1 MKPSEITL
9 LRKEL
14 IKVTTEYRNFQ
25 NKMAKLESNLIRK
38 NTLLEL
44 EIDRLRLEL
53 AAGYRRMETYENSNA
68 SSSTG
73 SLYNA
78 ERAAFRKKME
88 TEGTREDG
96 PEPNDKDKARK
107 GPPVGNAGASHGN
120 KAERTV
126 TLHVRKCERCG
137 HGCISG
143 LPSKVKMVYD
153 FAADGTMRVE
163 CVAYVIERA
172 ACKKCGEISSATP
185 PTIPGTSLG
194 PRALGF
200 VEEYYAKRSTDQTI
214 SYYFDALYGFKISPN
229 AVWNARKAL
238 RSLLMPTYRDIL
250 DCISEA
256 PFVQFDESSLKMNGR
271 KGYVWLVTT
280 GDATYLVAA
289 PSRAAIILDRY
300 FSRLLDIP
308 VVVDW
313 YTVYNAFPIKQRCG
327 VHILRKAEK
336 FAIRK
341 GGNYLSCYLRL
352 LAMYKGIKDR
362 ESAGCVEC
370 LDLERAV
377 LEIAAS
383 YGEAEGKKEHDGLK
397 FKATLEYAA
406 PCLFTLLRYH
416 GMPPHNNGAELE
428 IRDAAVLHRNVRH
441 QISEPEGREVFSVLI
456 SVART
461 CHKQGIFP
469 RVAVEEL
476 IRDPDWSIFKP
487 PPPTWHKK
495 RLPPK
500 QSPRDAED
508 LLGSHVWGPES
519 IPKVVRIRSEAQ
531 NRDGLS

>member
-1 MKPSEITL
+1 MKPSDITL

-14 IKVTTEYRNFQ
+14 VKVTTEYRNFQ
-25 NKMAKLESNLIRK
+25 VKMSKLEASLTKRMM
-38 NTLLEL
+38 LLEM
-44 EIDRLRLEL
+44 ENDRLRLEL
-53 AAGYRRMETYENSNA
+53 AARERRMETYENSDA
-68 SSSTG
+68 SSSTD

-88 TEGTREDG
+88 KEDAQEDG
-96 PEPNDKDKARK
+96 PESNDEDRARK
-107 GPPVGNAGASHGN
+107 GPPAGHAGVSHGN

-126 TLHVRKCERCG
+126 TLHVRRCEACG
-137 HGCISG
+137 RGCISG

-153 FAADGTMRVE
+153 FAADGAMRVE

-172 ACKKCGEISSATP
+172 ACRKCGGISAADP
-185 PTIPGTSLG
+185 PTIPGTSFG
-194 PRALGF
+194 PRILGF
-200 VEEYYAKRSTDQTI
+200 IEEYYAKRSTDQTI
-214 SYYFDALYGFKISPN
+214 SYYFDTLYGFKISPN

-238 RSLLMPTYRDIL
+238 RDLLMPTYRKIL
-250 DCISEA
+250 DRISEA

-289 PSRAAIILDRY
+289 PSRAAIILDKY
-300 FSRLLDIP
+300 FSRLLGMP
-308 VVVDW
+308 VVVDG
-313 YTVYNAFPIKQRCG
+313 YTVYNVFPVKQRCW

-362 ESAGCVEC
+362 ESASCAEC

-397 FKATLEYAA
+397 FKATLEHAA
-406 PCLFTLLRYH
+406 PRLFTFLRYP

-428 IRDAAVLHRNVRH
+428 IRDTVVLHRNVRH
-441 QISEPEGREVFSVLI
+441 QLSEPEGREVFSVLI

-476 IRDPDWSIFKP
+476 IRDPGWSIFKP
-487 PPPTWHKK
+487 PEQTQKEIALK
-495 RLPPK
+495 
-500 QSPRDAED
+500 A
-508 LLGSHVWGPES
+508 V
-519 IPKVVRIRSEAQ
+519 AA
-531 NRDGLS
+531 

>member
-1 MKPSEITL
+1 MRPSEMAL

-14 IKVTTEYRNFQ
+14 AKVVAENRNLQ
-25 NKMAKLESNLIRK
+25 KKISEIEGTLTKK
-38 NTLLEL
+38 NMLLEL

-53 AAGYRRMETYENSNA
+53 AARDRRMETYENSDA

-73 SLYNA
+73 LLYNA

-88 TEGTREDG
+88 KEDVQEDG
-96 PEPNDKDKARK
+96 PEPKDEGKTRK
-107 GPPVGNAGASHGN
+107 GPSVGHAGASHGN

-126 TLHVRKCERCG
+126 TLHVRKCEGCG
-137 HGCISG
+137 RGCISE

-153 FAADGTMRVE
+153 FAADGAMRVE

-172 ACKKCGEISSATP
+172 ACKKCGEISAADP
-185 PTIPGTSLG
+185 PTIPGTSFG
-194 PRALGF
+194 PRMLGF
-200 VEEYYAKRSTDQTI
+200 IEEYYAKRSTDQTI

-238 RSLLMPTYRDIL
+238 RDLLMSTYRDIL
-250 DCISEA
+250 NRISEA

-289 PSRAAIILDRY
+289 PSRAAIILDKY
-300 FSRLLDIP
+300 FGKLLGIP
-308 VVVDW
+308 VVVDG
-313 YTVYNAFPIKQRCG
+313 YTVYNAFPVKQRCW

-336 FAIRK
+336 FAITK

-352 LAMYKGIKDR
+352 LAMYKRIKDR
-362 ESAGCVEC
+362 ESASCAEC

-383 YGEAEGKKEHDGLK
+383 YGDAEDKIEHDGLK

-406 PCLFTLLRYH
+406 PCLFTFLRYP

-428 IRDAAVLHRNVRH
+428 IRDTVVLHRNVRH
-441 QISEPEGREVFSVLI
+441 QLSEPEGREVFSVLI

-476 IRDPDWSIFKP
+476 IRDPGWSIFK
-487 PPPTWHKK
+487 
-495 RLPPK
+495 
-500 QSPRDAED
+500 SPD
-508 LLGSHVWGPES
+508 L
-519 IPKVVRIRSEAQ
+519 AQ
-531 NRDGLS
+531 NEIAVKAVAA

>member
-1 MKPSEITL
+1 MRPSEMAL

-14 IKVTTEYRNFQ
+14 AKVVAENRNLQ
-25 NKMAKLESNLIRK
+25 KKISEIEGTLTKK
-38 NTLLEL
+38 NMLLEL

-53 AAGYRRMETYENSNA
+53 AARDRRMETYENSDA

-73 SLYNA
+73 LLYNA

-88 TEGTREDG
+88 KEDVQEDG
-96 PEPNDKDKARK
+96 PEPKDEGKTRK
-107 GPPVGNAGASHGN
+107 GPPVGHAGASHGN

-126 TLHVRKCERCG
+126 TLHVRKCEGCG
-137 HGCISG
+137 RGRISE

-153 FAADGTMRVE
+153 FAADGAMRVE

-172 ACKKCGEISSATP
+172 ACKKCGEISAADP

-194 PRALGF
+194 PKALGF
-200 VEEYYAKRSTDQTI
+200 IEEYYAKRSTDQTI

-238 RSLLMPTYRDIL
+238 RDLLMSTYRDIL
-250 DCISEA
+250 NRISEA

-289 PSRAAIILDRY
+289 PSRAAIILDKY
-300 FSRLLDIP
+300 FGKLLGIP
-308 VVVDW
+308 VVVDG
-313 YTVYNAFPIKQRCG
+313 YTVYNAFPVKQRCW

-336 FAIRK
+336 FAITK

-352 LAMYKGIKDR
+352 LAMYKRIKDR
-362 ESAGCVEC
+362 ESASCAEC

-383 YGEAEGKKEHDGLK
+383 YGDAEDKIEHDGLK

-406 PCLFTLLRYH
+406 PCLFTFLRYP

-428 IRDAAVLHRNVRH
+428 IRDTVVLHRNVRH
-441 QISEPEGREVFSVLI
+441 QLSKPEGREVFSVLI

-476 IRDPDWSIFKP
+476 IRDPGWSIFK
-487 PPPTWHKK
+487 
-495 RLPPK
+495 
-500 QSPRDAED
+500 SPD
-508 LLGSHVWGPES
+508 L
-519 IPKVVRIRSEAQ
+519 AQ
-531 NRDGLS
+531 NEIAVKAVAA

>member
-1 MKPSEITL
+1 MRPSEMAL

-14 IKVTTEYRNFQ
+14 AKVVAENRNLQ
-25 NKMAKLESNLIRK
+25 KKISEIEGTLTKK
-38 NTLLEL
+38 NMLLEL

-53 AAGYRRMETYENSNA
+53 AARDRRMETYENSDA

-88 TEGTREDG
+88 KEDVQEDG
-96 PEPNDKDKARK
+96 PEPKDEGKTRK
-107 GPPVGNAGASHGN
+107 GPPVGHAGASHGN

-126 TLHVRKCERCG
+126 TLHVRKCEGCG
-137 HGCISG
+137 RGRISE

-153 FAADGTMRVE
+153 FAADGAMRVE

-172 ACKKCGEISSATP
+172 ACKKCGEISAADP

-194 PRALGF
+194 PKALGF
-200 VEEYYAKRSTDQTI
+200 IEEYYAKRSTDQTI

-238 RSLLMPTYRDIL
+238 RDLLMSTYRDIL
-250 DCISEA
+250 NRISEA

-289 PSRAAIILDRY
+289 PSRAAIILDKY
-300 FSRLLDIP
+300 FGKLLDIP
-308 VVVDW
+308 VVVDG
-313 YTVYNAFPIKQRCG
+313 YTVYNAFPVKQRCW

-336 FAIRK
+336 FAITK

-352 LAMYKGIKDR
+352 LAMYKRIKDR
-362 ESAGCVEC
+362 ESASCAEC

-383 YGEAEGKKEHDGLK
+383 YGDAEDKIEHDGLK

-406 PCLFTLLRYH
+406 SCLFTFLRYP

-428 IRDAAVLHRNVRH
+428 IRDTVVLHRNVRH
-441 QISEPEGREVFSVLI
+441 QLSEPEGREVFSVLI

-476 IRDPDWSIFKP
+476 IRDPGWSIFK
-487 PPPTWHKK
+487 
-495 RLPPK
+495 
-500 QSPRDAED
+500 SPD
-508 LLGSHVWGPES
+508 L
-519 IPKVVRIRSEAQ
+519 AQ
-531 NRDGLS
+531 NEIAVKAVAA